1 MILYLVRHGQSE
13 GNVKR
18 YFHGQTDYPLTELG
32 RQQAC
37 EVAEKL
43 KDTKFTRCC
52 ASNLQRAWN
61 TAQACL
67 AFHPEVTAE
76 VCTDLR
82 EHFVGDMEDVP
93 WDEAQRRFP
102 GVPEKFI
109 SDWFHTVPPGGEDP
123 QDMLKRVSRCIDSI
137 IAHGEDT
144 LVVSHF
150 GTMSLAVVHLGVMT
164 EEEVIKTG
172 FSQGCYTAI
181 EITSDGAKL
190 LALNK

>member
-32 RQQAC
+32 QAQAQ

-43 KDTKFTRCC
+43 RSASFTRCC
-52 ASNLQRAWN
+52 ASPLQRAWN
-61 TAQACL
+61 TALACL
-67 AFHPEVTAE
+67 VHHPTVTAE
-76 VCTDLR
+76 ACADLR
-82 EHFVGDMEDVP
+82 EHFVGDMEDLP
-93 WDEAQRRFP
+93 WEEAQRRFP

-123 QDMLKRVSRCIDSI
+123 QEMLKRVSRCMDAI
-137 IAHGEDT
+137 IAQGEDT

-150 GTMSLAVVHLGVMT
+150 GTMSLIAVHLGVMT
-164 EEEVIKTG
+164 EAEVIANG

-181 EITSDGAKL
+181 EITGDGARL
-190 LALNK
+190 LTLNQ

>member
-32 RQQAC
+32 REQAR

-52 ASNLQRAWN
+52 ASDLQRAWN

-67 AFHPEVTAE
+67 EYHKNITAE

-82 EHFVGDMEDVP
+82 EHFVGDMEDIS
-93 WDEAQRRFP
+93 WDEAVRRFP
-102 GVPEKFI
+102 GIPDRFVN
-109 SDWFHTVPPGGEDP
+109 DWFHTIPPGGEDP
-123 QDMLKRVSRCIDSI
+123 QEMLNRVARCIDGI
-137 IAHGEDT
+137 IERGEDT

-150 GTMSLAVVHLGVMT
+150 GTMSLIAVHLGVMT
-164 EEEVIKTG
+164 EEEVTKTG
-172 FSQGCYTAI
+172 FGQGCYTAV
-181 EITSDGAKL
+181 EITADGAKL

>member
-32 RQQAC
+32 HAQAK

-43 KDTKFTRCC
+43 RDAAFTRCC
-52 ASNLQRAWN
+52 ASDLQRAWN
-61 TAQACL
+61 TALTCL
-67 AFHPEVTAE
+67 VPHPGVTAE

-82 EHFVGDMEDVP
+82 EHFVGDMEDIP
-93 WDEAQRRFP
+93 WEEAQRRFP
-102 GVPEKFI
+102 GVPEKFV

-123 QDMLKRVSRCIDSI
+123 QEMLKRVSRCIDAI
-137 IAHGEDT
+137 IERGEDT

-150 GTMSLAVVHLGVMT
+150 GTMSLIAVHLGVMT
-164 EEEVIKTG
+164 EAEIITTG
-172 FSQGCYTAI
+172 FSQGCYSAI
-181 EITSDGAKL
+181 EITADGARL
-190 LALNK
+190 LALNQ

>member
-32 RQQAC
+32 HRQAH
-37 EVAEKL
+37 EAAKKL
-43 KDTKFTRCC
+43 RDAKFTRCC
-52 ASNLQRAWN
+52 ASDLQRAWN

-67 AFHPEVTAE
+67 AFHPGVTAE

-82 EHFVGDMEDVP
+82 EHFVGDMEDMP
-93 WDEAQRRFP
+93 WDEAERRFP
-102 GVPEKFI
+102 GIPDKFVN
-109 SDWFHTVPPGGEDP
+109 DWFHTVPPGGEDP
-123 QDMLKRVSRCIDSI
+123 QEMLKRVGRCIDAI
-137 IAHGEDT
+137 IERGEDT

-150 GTMSLAVVHLGVMT
+150 GTMSLIAVYLDVMT
-164 EEEVIKTG
+164 EQEVIEKG
-172 FSQGCYTAI
+172 FGQGCYTAI
-181 EITSDGAKL
+181 EVTTGGTRL

>member
-32 RQQAC
+32 HRQAR
-37 EVAEKL
+37 EAAEKL
-43 KDTKFTRCC
+43 KDAKFTRCC
-52 ASNLQRAWN
+52 ASDLQRAWN
-61 TAQACL
+61 TALACL
-67 AFHPEVTAE
+67 EFHPDVKPE

-82 EHFVGDMEDVP
+82 EHYVGKMEDMP
-93 WDEAQRRFP
+93 WDEAERRFP
-102 GVPEKFI
+102 GIPDKFV

-123 QDMLKRVSRCIDSI
+123 QDMLKRVGRCIDAI
-137 IAHGEDT
+137 IERDEDT

-150 GTMSLAVVHLGVMT
+150 GTMSLIAVHLDVMT
-164 EEEVIKTG
+164 EQEVIEKG
-172 FSQGCYTAI
+172 FGQGCYTAI
-181 EITSDGAKL
+181 EIAKDGTRL

>member
-32 RQQAC
+32 HEQARQ
-37 EVAEKL
+37 VAEKL
-43 KDTKFTRCC
+43 KDAKFTRCC
-52 ASNLQRAWN
+52 ASDLQRAWN
-61 TAQACL
+61 TALACL
-67 AFHPEVTAE
+67 EFHPDITPE

-82 EHFVGDMEDVP
+82 EHFVGDMEDMP
-93 WDEAQRRFP
+93 WDEAERRFP
-102 GVPEKFI
+102 GIPEKFV

-123 QDMLKRVSRCIDSI
+123 QEMLKRVARCMDAI
-137 IAHGEDT
+137 IARGEDT

-164 EEEVIKTG
+164 EEEVVEKG
-172 FSQGCYTAI
+172 FGQGCYTAI
-181 EITSDGAKL
+181 EITDDGAKRI
-190 LALNK
+190 ALNR

>member
-32 RQQAC
+32 HRQAH
-37 EVAEKL
+37 EAAEKL
-43 KDTKFTRCC
+43 RDAKFTRCC
-52 ASNLQRAWN
+52 ASDLQRAWN

-82 EHFVGDMEDVP
+82 EHFVGDMEDMP
-93 WDEAQRRFP
+93 WDEAERRFSGIP
-102 GVPEKFI
+102 DKFVN
-109 SDWFHTVPPGGEDP
+109 DWFHTVPPGGEDP
-123 QDMLKRVSRCIDSI
+123 QEMLKRVGRCIDAI
-137 IAHGEDT
+137 IERGEDT

-150 GTMSLAVVHLGVMT
+150 GTMSLIAVYLDVMT
-164 EEEVIKTG
+164 EQEVIEKG
-172 FSQGCYTAI
+172 FGQGCYTAI
-181 EITSDGAKL
+181 EVTTGGTRL